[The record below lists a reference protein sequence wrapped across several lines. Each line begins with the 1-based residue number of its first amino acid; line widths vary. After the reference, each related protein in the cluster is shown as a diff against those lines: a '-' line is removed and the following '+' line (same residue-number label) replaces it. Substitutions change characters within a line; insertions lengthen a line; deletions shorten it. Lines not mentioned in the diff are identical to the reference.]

1 MNEITTTVVMVSIFC
16 IIGVALPVFLMIRD
30 ENKNPQSSL
39 PNKLILWITMVFCMM
54 LVFGI
59 IVDFQSLSEKIRADV
74 IQYGFI
80 ALMLFG
86 AMFGIDQLLK
96 SKYIKTV
103 KWKDLTVETLSG
115 QSPMHSPLASSG
127 SNQNEQGAVQNGAQ
141 AESEP
146 DNQADG
152 DDEHENN

>member
-16 IIGVALPVFLMIRD
+16 VIGVVLPMFLMIRD
-30 ENKNPQSSL
+30 ENKNPQSAL
-39 PNKLILWITMVFCMM
+39 PNKLILWITMIFCMI

-59 IVDFQSLSEKIRADV
+59 VVDFQGLSEAIRGDI

-86 AMFGIDQLLK
+86 AIFGIDQLFK

-103 KWKDLTVETLSG
+103 KWKDLTVETNRTATDG
-115 QSPMHSPLASSG
+115 QKDTKEST
-127 SNQNEQGAVQNGAQ
+127 QT
-141 AESEP
+141 ESES
-146 DNQADG
+146 NNSNVAG
-152 DDEHENN
+152 DSRYENNESGN

>member
-16 IIGVALPVFLMIRD
+16 VIGVALPVFLMIRD
-30 ENKNPQSSL
+30 ENKNPQSAL
-39 PNKLILWITMVFCMM
+39 PNKLILWITMVFCMI

-59 IVDFQSLSEKIRADV
+59 VVDFQGLSETIRGDI

-86 AMFGIDQLLK
+86 AIFGIDQLLK

-103 KWKDLTVETLSG
+103 KWKDLTVETNRTATDGQKDTKDSAQTESKSDNSNVAGDSG
-115 QSPMHSPLASSG
+115 
-127 SNQNEQGAVQNGAQ
+127 
-141 AESEP
+141 
-146 DNQADG
+146 
-152 DDEHENN
+152 HENNESGD

>member
-16 IIGVALPVFLMIRD
+16 VIGVALPVFLMIRD

-39 PNKLILWITMVFCMM
+39 PNKLILWITMVFCMI

-115 QSPMHSPLASSG
+115 AQSPLSSSG
-127 SNQNEQGAVQNGAQ
+127 SNQNEQGAVQDGTQ
-141 AESEP
+141 VESEP
-146 DNQADG
+146 DNQTDG
-152 DDEHENN
+152 DDGHENN

>member
-16 IIGVALPVFLMIRD
+16 VIGVALPVFLMIRD
-30 ENKNPQSSL
+30 ENKNPQSAL
-39 PNKLILWITMVFCMM
+39 PNKLILWITMVFCMI

-59 IVDFQSLSEKIRADV
+59 VVDFQGLSETIRGDI

-86 AMFGIDQLLK
+86 AIFGIDQLLK

-103 KWKDLTVETLSG
+103 KWKDLTVETNRTATDG
-115 QSPMHSPLASSG
+115 QKGTKDS
-127 SNQNEQGAVQNGAQ
+127 AQ
-141 AESEP
+141 AESES
-146 DNQADG
+146 DNSNVAG
-152 DDEHENN
+152 DSGHEDNESGD

>member
-16 IIGVALPVFLMIRD
+16 VIGVALPVFLMIRD
-30 ENKNPQSSL
+30 ENKNPQSAL
-39 PNKLILWITMVFCMM
+39 PNKLILWITMVFCMI

-59 IVDFQSLSEKIRADV
+59 VVDFQGLSETIRGDI

-86 AMFGIDQLLK
+86 AIFGIDQLLK

-103 KWKDLTVETLSG
+103 KWKDLTVETNRT
-115 QSPMHSPLASSG
+115 AT
-127 SNQNEQGAVQNGAQ
+127 NEQKDAKDSTQT
-141 AESEP
+141 ESKS
-146 DNQADG
+146 DNSNVAG
-152 DDEHENN
+152 DSGHENNESGD

>member
-39 PNKLILWITMVFCMM
+39 PNKLILWITMVFCMI

-103 KWKDLTVETLSG
+103 KWKDLTVETLPG
-115 QSPMHSPLASSG
+115 AQSPLASSW
-127 SNQNEQGAVQNGAQ
+127 SNQNEQGAVQNGTQ

-146 DNQADG
+146 DNQTDG
-152 DDEHENN
+152 DDGHENN